1 MSPPTLSLTA
11 EGFFLMSKLSYYI
24 QLFATMLVSPANA
37 AFVRENL
44 MFTVYASIPPKIV
57 PLEVFLITVFG
68 IFSSLIA
75 SWGASRGILRMT
87 VAEVMRDE

>member
-1 MSPPTLSLTA
+1 MGGQDGCLYGDLRLAGGSLA
-11 EGFFLMSKLSYYI
+11 RHGIACALWGRLHGGLDYFGDDL
-24 QLFATMLVSPANA
+24 
-37 AFVRENL
+37 
-44 MFTVYASIPPKIV
+44 PPKIV